1 MQSPLNEAIMP
12 MEGPVSVRRS
22 GSIVVT
28 DAEAAVLLAFNAQ
41 VRAAAIS
48 CSNLL
53 SCYSAVDVSTKFR
66 LPATIANFAPEPTTF
81 EALRGT
87 ALQSLFKPA
96 TWAGLKGFARFLAQS
111 RAELEAVLEIHHRVG
126 FVGKNDVEQAS
137 EIAIAAAC
145 FAKITLKDLIAI
157 HRRLFREF
165 DVAELSYHANM
176 LDDVLQGKSPLLE
189 NGKLV
194 PVRTDFE
201 LRDVRVRLN
210 AEAWVAGRSQGD
222 RIMVRNI
229 SRGGLGFDGAGRVL
243 TGQAIEVRLLQS
255 GRKLNGRVVWKVGDK
270 AGVEFFDRLEDG
282 DTLFGAALLPE
293 S

>member
-1 MQSPLNEAIMP
+1 MMA

-22 GSIVVT
+22 GSIVVS

-41 VRAAAIS
+41 VRSAAIS

-53 SCYSAVDVSTKFR
+53 SCYNAVDVSTKFR
-66 LPATIANFAPEPTTF
+66 LPATIANFAPEPITF

-111 RAELEAVLEIHHRVG
+111 RVELETVLEIQHRAG

-176 LDDVLQGKSPLLE
+176 LDDVLQGKSPLLD

-210 AEAWVAGRSQGD
+210 AEAWVVGGSQGD

-229 SRGGLGFDGAGRVL
+229 SRGGLGFEGAGRVL

-270 AGVEFFDRLEDG
+270 AGVEFFDRLD
-282 DTLFGAALLPE
+282 DADSLFGAVLLPE

>member
-1 MQSPLNEAIMP
+1 MMSW
-12 MEGPVSVRRS
+12 EGPASVRRS
-22 GSIVVT
+22 GSIAVS
-28 DAEAAVLLAFNAQ
+28 DAEAAVLLLFSAQ
-41 VRAAAIS
+41 VRSAAIS

-53 SCYSAVDVSTKFR
+53 SCYNAVDISTKFGM
-66 LPATIANFAPEPTTF
+66 PASIANFAPEATTF
-81 EALRGT
+81 EALHGT

-96 TWAGLKGFARFLAQS
+96 TWAGLKGFARFMAQS
-111 RAELEAVLEIHHRVG
+111 RAELASVLDIQQRVG
-126 FVGKNDVEQAS
+126 FVGKGDVEQAS
-137 EIAIAAAC
+137 EIATAAAC

-176 LDDVLQGKSPLLE
+176 LDDVLQGKSPLLD
-189 NGKLV
+189 NGKLI

-210 AEAWVAGRSQGD
+210 AEAWVVGGPQGD

-229 SRGGLGFDGAGRVL
+229 SRGGLGFDGAGRVA
-243 TGQAIEVRLLQS
+243 TGHAIEVRLLQS

-270 AGVEFFDRLEDG
+270 AGVEFAERLG
-282 DTLFGAALLPE
+282 DADPLFAAMVPAPVE
-293 S
+293 

>member
-1 MQSPLNEAIMP
+1 MESPVNEAM
-12 MEGPVSVRRS
+12 MTWEGPASVRRS
-22 GSIVVT
+22 GSIVVS
-28 DAEAAVLLAFNAQ
+28 DAEAAVLLAFSAQ
-41 VRAAAIS
+41 VRSAAIS

-53 SCYSAVDVSTKFR
+53 SCYNAVDVSTTFR
-66 LPATIANFAPEPTTF
+66 MPTDVAEFAPQPTTF
-81 EALRGT
+81 ETLRGT
-87 ALQSLFKPA
+87 SLQSLFKPA

-111 RAELEAVLEIHHRVG
+111 REELETVLAIQNRAG
-126 FVGKNDVEQAS
+126 FVGKGDIEQAS
-137 EIAIAAAC
+137 EIVTAAAC
-145 FAKITLKDLIAI
+145 FAKITAKDLIAI

-189 NGKLV
+189 NGQLI

-210 AEAWVAGRSQGD
+210 AEAWVVGGLQGD

-229 SRGGLGFDGAGRVL
+229 SRGGLGFDGAGQVF

-255 GRKLNGRVVWKVGDK
+255 GRKLNGRVVWKVGEK
-270 AGVEFFDRLEDG
+270 AGVEFLDRLEDA
-282 DTLFGAALLPE
+282 DPLFGAALLPQ